1 MEVEGVDD
9 AMVLLQE
16 SVKTIVNTTNRISA
30 FESTNRDVV
39 TALNDITSKISS
51 MEAKIEDLGKKTK
64 EPKATIKPS
73 LLTKVAN

>member
-64 EPKATIKPS
+64 EPKAIQ
-73 LLTKVAN
+73 